1 MNKFFPKTAR
11 QYFYFHSATNSGYV
25 YCKTNGELVL
35 QYDGK
40 IKKIQEN
47 KGLSDQEIF
56 YLYQCKYN
64 PVDPCEFSWG
74 F

>member
-1 MNKFFPKTAR
+1 MNKFFSKTAR
-11 QYFYFHSATNSGYV
+11 QYFYFNKATNSGYV
-25 YCKTNGELVL
+25 YCKTNGYLVL

-64 PVDPCEFSWG
+64 PFDPCEFNWG